1 MEDNEVMDV
10 LNEIK
15 TLVDESNGTMEDLG
29 KQLSEAVQNAD
40 LEAAK
45 KLLEEKITPV
55 KELNAKLGAW
65 IGKLEELEKDAE

>member
-1 MEDNEVMDV
+1 MEDNKVMDV

>member
-1 MEDNEVMDV
+1 MEDNKVMDV

-65 IGKLEELEKDAE
+65 IGQLEEMEKGAK